1 MTSATLATPAAN
13 ERPRIAEPAV
23 TDDAVIHNLSQMNR
37 PMIRLLRTESLGG
50 NAGCVNLGGRYY
62 SCAAAHGYADP
73 RSGRIVAFG
82 NVQDVP
88 PETRE
93 GNAEFTLKAAFGG
106 LRFFRIVQ
114 LFANDAGG
122 LTPLSPDAREVLEE
136 SVRRWNDA
144 PERGMLPW

>member
-1 MTSATLATPAAN
+1 MTSATLDTPAA
-13 ERPRIAEPAV
+13 
-23 TDDAVIHNLSQMNR
+23 IHNLSQMNG

-50 NAGCVNLGGRYY
+50 NAGRVKLGGRYY

-88 PETRE
+88 PEIRK
-93 GNAEFTLKAAFGG
+93 GNAEFILKVAFGG

-114 LFANDAGG
+114 LFANDGPDG
-122 LTPLSPDAREVLEE
+122 RQLSLDARAVLEE
-136 SVRRWNDA
+136 SVQ
-144 PERGMLPW
+144 RG